1 MFFCFQVLTVKP
13 ILMNV
18 STIPVNTD
26 LHVRIA
32 STLMTVC
39 VPQDIRGID
48 VKLILMNVKYGPVK
62 MVLHV
67 LTK

>member
-48 VKLILMNVKYGPVK
+48 VKLILMNVKYCPV
-62 MVLHV
+62 
-67 LTK
+67 